1 MISDNKPAHSRT
13 RSNVPDSKMSES
25 PELLNDSE
33 LGTKDYWENIY
44 KLEVKN
50 LKEMGDE
57 GEVWFGEDAMY
68 RMIKYLDKMVERD
81 LVEQECSIIDL
92 GTGNG

>member
-1 MISDNKPAHSRT
+1 M
-13 RSNVPDSKMSES
+13 ES

-33 LGTKDYWENIY
+33 LGTKGYWENIY

-68 RMIKYLDKMVERD
+68 RMIKYLEKMVERD

>member
-1 MISDNKPAHSRT
+1 M
-13 RSNVPDSKMSES
+13 ES

-33 LGTKDYWENIY
+33 LGTKDHWENIY

-68 RMIKYLDKMVERD
+68 RMIKYLEKMVERD

>member
-1 MISDNKPAHSRT
+1 M
-13 RSNVPDSKMSES
+13 ES

-33 LGTKDYWENIY
+33 LGTKGYWENIY

-68 RMIKYLDKMVERD
+68 RMIKYLEKMIERD

>member
-1 MISDNKPAHSRT
+1 M
-13 RSNVPDSKMSES
+13 ES

-33 LGTKDYWENIY
+33 LGTKDYCENIY

-68 RMIKYLDKMVERD
+68 RMIKYLEKMVERD

>member
-1 MISDNKPAHSRT
+1 MEP
-13 RSNVPDSKMSES
+13 

-68 RMIKYLDKMVERD
+68 RMIKYLEKMVERD